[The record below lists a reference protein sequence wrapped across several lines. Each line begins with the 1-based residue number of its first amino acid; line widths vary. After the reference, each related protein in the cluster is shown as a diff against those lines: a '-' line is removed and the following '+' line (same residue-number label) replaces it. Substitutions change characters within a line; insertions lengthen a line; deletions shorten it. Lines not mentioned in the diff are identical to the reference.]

1 MKKRFLSTFGALILV
16 STLVACG
23 GGGSS
28 SSSNPPVSSL
38 SGAVTAPGGQV
49 AFNPPNTFFAKLL
62 NYFVPSATADVS
74 GSFVGVGAGVTV
86 QLIQIDSS
94 GNQVGGILGS
104 AVTASDGSYNIP
116 LYTQLVSG
124 ANYIVQALGSGN
136 QKLTSI
142 VTGSSVNVNPVTS
155 ATQTL
160 VVSGARTN
168 NASLSSIPVNTVLA
182 LQNNVQALL
191 ASPTYV
197 STPTSTASTSL
208 SALSTAAN
216 ANEEVSNVATSIGA
230 GGSVTGVVKDGQ
242 GNPIAGINIQ
252 ILDYGNWVLRAETIT
267 AADGT
272 YTIQAPVNGVYILG
286 AINQTSTSTLASQW
300 WTAGGGSTNEYSADK
315 IAFSPS
321 PSLTRNFT
329 LSPGVRISG
338 VVTGGSSNLAG
349 VRMILRDFFSNEPVV
364 KMLTRSDG
372 TYTLNAAPGKY
383 TLSAVNITG
392 NPYATQI
399 YLDGTNGAN
408 NYAQAAA
415 INLSLGSAQAL
426 NFNLPSGYQLAG
438 QVSDPI
444 GGSQPGIVV
453 RIYDA
458 DPNSRYYGSSMESIR
473 TDKTGAYN
481 VWLAQKTG
489 STPFYSIESRGQT
502 ALVRMTQNQTTVNFN
517 AAVAKIRGFVV
528 DQNGNP
534 VPQAKIFV
542 YAPSSSGLTSITG
555 AVGVGATP
563 VETASNS
570 NTQVGLNCSTVGTSA
585 YNPCKLGMEISNS
598 DGSFTVYSSAPSVS
612 SVRLLAKLDN
622 GTPLGSVF
630 YSATN
635 QSATQISLADPVAIT
650 VGSTTN
656 LSSNIVMPPGVVMTG
671 TVTDLNANPQ
681 ANFNLQLRGYTGAED
696 FRCTYSTTGVSGY
709 VPANCSGGS
718 ASYPTHMFTGT
729 STRSDGTYQVSVP
742 VGKYYARISNGYS
755 GSFANSGLW
764 HSIVYG
770 ASSVDVN
777 TNITYLTVTS
787 GMGAKDYS
795 TPVPQ

>member
-1 MKKRFLSTFGALILV
+1 
-16 STLVACG
+16 
-23 GGGSS
+23 
-28 SSSNPPVSSL
+28 
-38 SGAVTAPGGQV
+38 
-49 AFNPPNTFFAKLL
+49 
-62 NYFVPSATADVS
+62 
-74 GSFVGVGAGVTV
+74 
-86 QLIQIDSS
+86 
-94 GNQVGGILGS
+94 
-104 AVTASDGSYNIP
+104 
-116 LYTQLVSG
+116 
-124 ANYIVQALGSGN
+124 
-136 QKLTSI
+136 
-142 VTGSSVNVNPVTS
+142 
-155 ATQTL
+155 
-160 VVSGARTN
+160 
-168 NASLSSIPVNTVLA
+168 
-182 LQNNVQALL
+182 
-191 ASPTYV
+191 
-197 STPTSTASTSL
+197 
-208 SALSTAAN
+208 
-216 ANEEVSNVATSIGA
+216 
-230 GGSVTGVVKDGQ
+230 
-242 GNPIAGINIQ
+242 
-252 ILDYGNWVLRAETIT
+252 
-267 AADGT
+267 
-272 YTIQAPVNGVYILG
+272 
-286 AINQTSTSTLASQW
+286 
-300 WTAGGGSTNEYSADK
+300 
-315 IAFSPS
+315 
-321 PSLTRNFT
+321 
-329 LSPGVRISG
+329 
-338 VVTGGSSNLAG
+338 
-349 VRMILRDFFSNEPVV
+349 
-364 KMLTRSDG
+364 
-372 TYTLNAAPGKY
+372 
-383 TLSAVNITG
+383 
-392 NPYATQI
+392 
-399 YLDGTNGAN
+399 
-408 NYAQAAA
+408 
-415 INLSLGSAQAL
+415 
-426 NFNLPSGYQLAG
+426 
-438 QVSDPI
+438 
-444 GGSQPGIVV
+444 
-453 RIYDA
+453 
-458 DPNSRYYGSSMESIR
+458 MESIR

-517 AAVAKIRGFVV
+517 AAVAKIRGFVF

-696 FRCTYSTTGVSGY
+696 FRCTYSTTGVIGY

-729 STRSDGTYQVSVP
+729 STRSDGTYQISVP

-755 GSFANSGLW
+755 GYFANSGLW

-770 ASSVDVN
+770 ASSIDPS
-777 TNITYLTVTS
+777 TLGITYLTVTS